1 MKKERSFALCATL
14 ILGSVMSFAIEA
26 AVSQDAK
33 VQSDEVVKTR
43 VETVLKS
50 DSDLGGTEI
59 AVAVNRGI
67 VTLSGSVS
75 SDRLRDEIDPSSA
88 LKQNMA
94 AIVRLVPGV
103 KDVRFSLEVS
113 KPNELGSRVAQ
124 GFAPH
129 LLSLRFLFQ
138 LSSATGPADSS
149 L

>member
-14 ILGSVMSFAIEA
+14 ILGSVMTFAIQA

-33 VQSDEVVKTR
+33 VQSNEVVKTR

-67 VTLSGSVS
+67 VTLSGAVS

-94 AIVRLVPGV
+94 AVVRLVPGV

-113 KPNELGSRVAQ
+113 KPNEPGR
-124 GFAPH
+124 
-129 LLSLRFLFQ
+129 
-138 LSSATGPADSS
+138 
-149 L
+149 